1 MKSERID
8 IHQHI
13 TDQIIAAIENG
24 AGKFRL
30 PWHRA
35 VGNVM
40 RPVNIDSKNAYRGV
54 TILTFWATADDK
66 GYSSGTWGTYKQWAE
81 AGAEVKKGEK
91 AAYIVFHKEIT
102 VASDDSDD
110 DETRLFAR
118 ATPVFAAEQVDG
130 FEAPVIEMPAT
141 VVPPFLDLSAV

>member
-35 VGNVM
+35 VGNVT

-81 AGAEVKKGEK
+81 TGAGVEGREGRLYRLLQGDHRRFRRQRRRRNPPRRAC
-91 AAYIVFHKEIT
+91 H
-102 VASDDSDD
+102 ASLRRRAGR
-110 DETRLFAR
+110 RL
-118 ATPVFAAEQVDG
+118 
-130 FEAPVIEMPAT
+130 
-141 VVPPFLDLSAV
+141 